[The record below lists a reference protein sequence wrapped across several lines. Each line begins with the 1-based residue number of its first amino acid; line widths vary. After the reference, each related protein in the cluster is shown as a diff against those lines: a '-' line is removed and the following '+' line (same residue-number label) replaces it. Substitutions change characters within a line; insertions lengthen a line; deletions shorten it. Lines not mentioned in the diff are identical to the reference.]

1 MNTTIPSGLRYLDIV
16 IRACLITERNSSSTL
31 KEYTPDLRVIGTSLS
46 ALYQA
51 ATCHRKCYGGPH
63 ILEAL
68 SGRAY
73 NLACA
78 AYRLSV
84 QGFYDEAMNLVRST
98 GEIYSLI
105 ALSVANN
112 EALRQWLSANADT
125 RKRKFSPVK
134 VREMLAQSGGFPT
147 HADKDWYS
155 ALCEKYT
162 HAHPGTRPN
171 LHNAAGQA
179 YVGGQFQ
186 ADGLKTVL
194 DELATIVGMTAML
207 VCKYVKLDDLYEE
220 LVEQIRVQD
229 KGSET

>member
-1 MNTTIPSGLRYLDIV
+1 VL
-16 IRACLITERNSSSTL
+16 
-31 KEYTPDLRVIGTSLS
+31 GTSLS

-78 AYRLSV
+78 AYRLAV
-84 QGFYDEAMNLVRST
+84 QGFYDEAMNLVRSI
-98 GEIYSLI
+98 GEISNLI
-105 ALSVANN
+105 ALSVVDK
-112 EALRQWLSANADT
+112 EALCQWLSADPDT
-125 RKRKFSPVK
+125 RKKKFSPVK
-134 VREMLAQSGGFPT
+134 VREMLAQSGGFPI
-147 HADKDWYS
+147 HADRDWYTN
-155 ALCEKYT
+155 LCEKYT
-162 HAHPGTRPN
+162 HVHPGTRPN

-194 DELATIVGMTAML
+194 DELASVLCMTAML
-207 VCKYVKLDDLYEE
+207 VCQYVKLDDLYEE
-220 LVEQIRVQD
+220 LVQQIRAQD
-229 KGSET
+229 KSSET

>member
-1 MNTTIPSGLRYLDIV
+1 
-16 IRACLITERNSSSTL
+16 
-31 KEYTPDLRVIGTSLS
+31 
-46 ALYQA
+46 
-51 ATCHRKCYGGPH
+51 
-63 ILEAL
+63 
-68 SGRAY
+68 
-73 NLACA
+73 
-78 AYRLSV
+78 
-84 QGFYDEAMNLVRST
+84 MNLVRSI
-98 GEIYSLI
+98 GEIYNLI
-105 ALSVANN
+105 ALSVTNK
-112 EALRQWLSANADT
+112 ETLRQWLSAKADA

-134 VREMLAQSGGFPT
+134 VREMLAQSGCFPT

-162 HAHPGTRPN
+162 HVHPGTRPN